1 MEKKIQDYLHY
12 YIGWS
17 GYADGVYGYITS
29 VDEFGGSE
37 FKLHGEASVI
47 YMDGA
52 LIRPILRKIENIT
65 EDECKEYNNIS
76 STMYSINQSQDQIKT
91 SATETHFLLS
101 KGFDLFDLIFHGLAI
116 DAATLPK

>member
-12 YIGWS
+12 YIGGS
-17 GYADGVYGYITS
+17 GYANGVYGYITS

-37 FKLHGEASVI
+37 FKLHGEASVV

-52 LIRPILRKIENIT
+52 LIRPILRKIEDCPFEIGEMRLIRDSIT
-65 EDECKEYNNIS
+65 YRILKYAAITDYLTKQYI
-76 STMYSINQSQDQIKT
+76 DVFGLIK
-91 SATETHFLLS
+91 A
-101 KGFDLFDLIFHGLAI
+101 GLAI